1 MKLNKKLLTA
11 ALAGALIVTAVPANT
26 FAAEKNSMPEE
37 RYLNMEEFAARL
49 NEHLETI
56 KAQKERRKA
65 LISQAFNDQTTV
77 EGLQGEIEKAQK
89 DTAEAKAKA
98 EAAAKN
104 LAKASKAVQDANKAK
119 IKAAEDLTAATKAFE
134 SAKGTKA
141 QEEAKAKADYD
152 AAVANAAEKKATTL
166 LNINKKHDEAHSKTL
181 ELKAKYE
188 GAKKAYEDADKKDT
202 TKLAE
207 LEKAAKDAETRYNNA
222 VAEEAKAKVD
232 LDNSEVNAEKT
243 RVAEEAKAKAI
254 YDAELRRIEKKYS
267 YNEQLG
273 LENSAKLSQLAAA
286 KINAEEA
293 NKAAIK
299 NYEDAKDA
307 EEKAATAAENANKEY
322 AAKSAISSQKVA
334 ELKEID
340 LKLKETYARIAVLLK
355 DQGMTIDKV
364 ADKLS
369 KEDYKELKQ
378 VSELSQSEYLAEIA
392 RLRKEIKDL
401 EAKHKK
407 VLEDTNAVKKLV
419 TYKYRVVDTTGKG
432 VKGLTLRLTSVED
445 TSKTYEATSGADG
458 NMFFESMVE
467 GEYKV
472 TITQI
477 PDGYEVYQGGKK
489 IESPKALFR
498 AESEVK
504 AENNAEE
511 AKKEE
516 TKAKIEIPEKLH
528 VGEKKESTE
537 EKDNKDQKVVDGGTI
552 VVKEKDKKDKK
563 DKKDNKKPEKKETK
577 KPAKPAKTKKKLPK
591 AGAAAEAATIAAAA
605 MATMGGAY
613 LSLKKRK

>member
-37 RYLNMEEFAARL
+37 RYLSMEEFAARL
-49 NEHLETI
+49 NKHLETI
-56 KAQKERRKA
+56 KAQKDRRKA
-65 LISQAFNDQTTV
+65 LISQAFDNQTTV

-89 DTAEAKAKA
+89 ETAQAKAKA

-104 LAKASKAVQDANKAK
+104 LANASKAVQDAAKAK
-119 IKAAEDLTAATKAFE
+119 IKAAEDLTAATKAFKN
-134 SAKGTKA
+134 AKTSKDD
-141 QEEAKAKADYD
+141 EVAKANAELKA
-152 AAVANAAEKKATTL
+152 AEEKAEEKKATTL
-166 LNINKKHDEAHSKTL
+166 LNISKKYDEAHSKTL

-207 LEKAAKDAETRYNNA
+207 LEKAAKDAETRYKNA

-232 LDNSEVNAEKT
+232 FDNSEENAEKT
-243 RVAEEAKAKAI
+243 RLAEVAKAKAI
-254 YDAELRRIEKKYS
+254 NAAELRRIEREYS

-286 KINAEEA
+286 KINAENA
-293 NKAAIK
+293 NKAAEN
-299 NYEDAKDA
+299 NYTAAKAA
-307 EEKAATAAENANKEY
+307 EEKAAKAAEEANKEY
-322 AAKSAISSQKVA
+322 AAKSAVSSKKVA

-407 VLEDTNAVKKLV
+407 VLEDTNAVKRLV

-516 TKAKIEIPEKLH
+516 TKAKIEIPETLH
-528 VGEKKESTE
+528 VGEKKESTDKKE
-537 EKDNKDQKVVDGGTI
+537 NKDEKVIDGGTI
-552 VVKEKDKKDKK
+552 VVEKKKKDN
-563 DKKDNKKPEKKETK
+563 KDNKKPEKKETK
-577 KPAKPAKTKKKLPK
+577 KPAVPAKPMKKKLPK

>member
-1 MKLNKKLLTA
+1 MKLNKKLLRA
-11 ALAGALIVTAVPANT
+11 ALAGALIVTAVPAST
-26 FAAEKNSMPEE
+26 FAADKGDMPEE
-37 RYLNMEEFAARL
+37 RYLSMEQFTARL
-49 NEHLETI
+49 NEHLKTI
-56 KAQKERRKA
+56 EAQKEKRKA
-65 LISQAFNDQTTV
+65 LISQAFDKQKTV

-89 DTAEAKAKA
+89 ETAQAKAKA

-104 LAKASKAVQDANKAK
+104 LANASKAVQDAAKAK

-134 SAKGTKA
+134 SAKGSKE
-141 QEEAKAKADYD
+141 QEEAKAEADYS
-152 AAVANAAEKKATTL
+152 AALAKAAEKEKTTK
-166 LNINKKHDEAHSKTL
+166 LNISKKYDEAHSKTL

-188 GAKKAYEDADKKDT
+188 GANEAFKKADQNDK

-222 VAEEAKAKVD
+222 VAEEEKAGVD
-232 LDNSEVNAEKT
+232 LENSKKNAEKT
-243 RVAEEAKAKAI
+243 RAAEEAKAGEIYKAEI
-254 YDAELRRIEKKYS
+254 RRIEREYV

-286 KINAEEA
+286 KINAENA
-293 NKAAIK
+293 NKAAEN
-299 NYEDAKDA
+299 NYTAAKAA
-307 EEKAATAAENANKEY
+307 EEKAAKAAEEANKEY
-322 AAKSAISSQKVA
+322 AAKSAVSSKAVA

-378 VSELSQSEYLAEIA
+378 VSELSQSEYLSEIA

-407 VLEDTNAVKKLV
+407 VLEDTNSVKRLV

-467 GEYKV
+467 GKYKV
-472 TITQI
+472 TVTQI
-477 PDGYEVYQGGKK
+477 PEGYQVYQGGKK

-504 AENNAEE
+504 AENNVEKSE
-511 AKKEE
+511 KDAKKED
-516 TKAKIEIPEKLH
+516 KKIELPETVD
-528 VGEKKESTE
+528 VGEVKENKDGK
-537 EKDNKDQKVVDGGTI
+537 KDNKDQKVIDGGTI
-552 VVKEKDKKDKK
+552 VVEKKGKKE
-563 DKKDNKKPEKKETK
+563 DKKDNKKPSKKDS
-577 KPAKPAKTKKKLPK
+577 PAKPMKKKKLPK

>member
-1 MKLNKKLLTA
+1 MKLNKKILTA
-11 ALAGALIVTAVPANT
+11 ALAGALIVTAVPAGT
-26 FAAEKNSMPEE
+26 FAADKGDMPEE
-37 RYLNMEEFAARL
+37 RYLSMEQFATRL
-49 NEHLETI
+49 NKHLETI
-56 KAQKERRKA
+56 KNQKERRKA
-65 LISQAFNDQTTV
+65 LISKAFNNQKTV
-77 EGLQGEIEKAQK
+77 EGLQGEIEIAQNK
-89 DTAEAKAKA
+89 TAQAKAKA

-104 LAKASKAVQDANKAK
+104 LANASKAVQDAAKAK

-134 SAKGTKA
+134 SAKGSKE
-141 QEEAKAKADYD
+141 QEINK
-152 AAVANAAEKKATTL
+152 ANAELKAAKEKAGEKKATTL
-166 LNINKKHDEAHSKTL
+166 LNISKKYDEAHSKTL

-207 LEKAAKDAETRYNNA
+207 LEKAAKNAETRYNNA

-232 LDNSEVNAEKT
+232 FDNSEKNAEKT
-243 RVAEEAKAKAI
+243 RLAEVAKAEAI
-254 YDAELRRIEKKYS
+254 NAAELRRIEREYV

-273 LENSAKLSQLAAA
+273 LENSAKLNKLVAA
-286 KINAEEA
+286 KINAEKANEA
-293 NKAAIK
+293 AKK
-299 NYEDAKDA
+299 NYDDAKVA
-307 EEKAATAAENANKEY
+307 EEKAAKAAEEANKDY
-322 AAKSAISSQKVA
+322 AAKSAISSKKVA

-407 VLEDTNAVKKLV
+407 VLEDTNAVKRLV

-467 GEYKV
+467 GKYKV
-472 TITQI
+472 TVTQI
-477 PDGYEVYQGGKK
+477 PEGYQVYQGGKK

-504 AENNAEE
+504 AENNVEKSE
-511 AKKEE
+511 KDAKKED
-516 TKAKIEIPEKLH
+516 KKIELPETVD
-528 VGEKKESTE
+528 VGEVKENKDGK
-537 EKDNKDQKVVDGGTI
+537 KDNKDQKVIDGGTI
-552 VVKEKDKKDKK
+552 VVEKKKKDN
-563 DKKDNKKPEKKETK
+563 KDNKKPEKKETK
-577 KPAKPAKTKKKLPK
+577 KPAMPAKTKKKLPK